1 MTEDSA
7 RPAGQL
13 HFADGVVR
21 GFAAE
26 LLLLPTGLVTAAVLT
41 RVLGPAGYGVFTLAA
56 TLVTWLSWTT
66 TTFLAR
72 AAVKFVSD
80 AEQWQPVAA
89 SVLRWRL
96 ALGLSAM
103 LLLIAAAGPV
113 ARALNQPELTPYLR
127 VFALDLLLFN
137 IARAYREVLTG
148 RGRFRE
154 VALMSSARWL
164 ARMALIVVIV
174 EATGSVMGAVAGSV
188 GATVVEL
195 LVALRLQPLSL
206 RGRGGVR
213 LAQMWSLAAPLM
225 VYGAAMQLFSKVDL
239 FALSALG
246 GSASEAG
253 FYGAAQNLA
262 VAPGLFALALGP
274 LLLATLVRLHRAGQG
289 EEARVV
295 GRSALR
301 VTYALIPFA
310 ALVGGA
316 ATQIM
321 HVIFGPAFATA
332 GPLLALLFA
341 AAVALAAMAVAV
353 AIITAVD
360 HPRLVSVIGVSVLGA
375 AIVGHLLLIPRL
387 GAVGAA
393 LVSAGVGAVGALVSV
408 ALVHR
413 VWHVHAYA
421 TLARAVLIA
430 GPAYWASS
438 VVATARPLA
447 LVLELTVLS
456 LLVVAAFLA
465 IGELAPG
472 ERRYWWALR
481 PRWISA
487 RVGVD

>member
-1 MTEDSA
+1 MTADSVH
-7 RPAGQL
+7 PAGRR
-13 HFADGVVR
+13 HFADGVAR

-56 TLVTWLSWTT
+56 TLVTWLAWTT

-80 AEQWQPVAA
+80 ADDWRPVAA

-96 ALGLSAM
+96 AIGLGAT

-113 ARALNQPELTPYLR
+113 ARALNRPELTPYLR
-127 VFALDLLLFN
+127 VFAVDLLFFN
-137 IARAYREVLTG
+137 LARAYREVLTG

-154 VALMSSARWL
+154 VALVSSARWL
-164 ARMALIVVIV
+164 ARMALIVVLV

-188 GATVVEL
+188 GATLVEL

-213 LAQMWSLAAPLM
+213 LAEMWSLAAPLM

-253 FYGAAQNLA
+253 LYGAAQNLA

-274 LLLATLVRLHRAGQG
+274 LLLATLVRLHRAGQD

-301 VTYALIPFA
+301 VTYALVPFA
-310 ALVGGA
+310 ALVAGA

-321 HVIFGPAFATA
+321 HVIFGAAFATA

-341 AAVALAAMAVAV
+341 AAVALAVMAVAV
-353 AIITAVD
+353 SIITAVD
-360 HPRLVSVIGVSVLGA
+360 HPRLVSAIGVSVLAA

-387 GAVGAA
+387 GSAGAA
-393 LVSAGVGAVGALVSV
+393 LVSAGVGALGALVSV

-421 TLARAVLIA
+421 TLARAALIA

-438 VVATARPLA
+438 VIATPRPLA
-447 LVLELTVLS
+447 LVLELSALS
-456 LLVVAAFLA
+456 LLVAATFLV
-465 IGELAPG
+465 IGELAPD
-472 ERRYWWALR
+472 ERRYWWSLR
-481 PRWISA
+481 PRWRSA